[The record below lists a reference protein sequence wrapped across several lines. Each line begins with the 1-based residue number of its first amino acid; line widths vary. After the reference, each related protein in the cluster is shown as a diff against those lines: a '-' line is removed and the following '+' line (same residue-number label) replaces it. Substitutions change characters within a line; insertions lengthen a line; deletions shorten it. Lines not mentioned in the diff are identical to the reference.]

1 MTTNHCILVIDDDP
15 KLERALSSI
24 LRTKG
29 YAYVT
34 VAAGK
39 EALDR
44 IEEKVPAVALIDLG
58 LEDMSGLK
66 VMEEIKECCPGTTE
80 CILLTGRASQ
90 ASAIEAVNLGA
101 YSYMQKP
108 YDVEQ
113 LLVTIR
119 KAIEEREAE
128 EALRESE
135 AKYSIL
141 VENSK
146 DGTIMIQDGVLKFIN
161 NASIELVGYSP
172 AEMIGAD
179 FLDFVAPD
187 YRELVLERYTDCM
200 VGKEAP
206 SRYEIEL
213 LRKDGST
220 VPVELNAVRI
230 NIQGK
235 PTDLA
240 FVRDITERK
249 RVKEK
254 LQQTYVELQRAL
266 EGTISVLVSAIEMR
280 DPYTAGHQRRVT
292 QLACAIAREM
302 GLPEEQIEGIR
313 MAGLIH
319 DLGKISIPA
328 EILSKPGRLNDF
340 QWGMIQTHSQV
351 GYDVLKA
358 VEFPWPVAEIVLQH
372 HERLDGSGYPAGLP
386 GEEIMLEARILAVA
400 DVVEA
405 MASRRPYRPPPGI
418 DKALKEI
425 SQNRGILYDSE
436 VVDACLK
443 LFIEKEFTF
452 EKSLH

>member
-1 MTTNHCILVIDDDP
+1 MTTNHCIPVIDDDP

-24 LRTKG
+24 LRTNG

-34 VAAGK
+34 VAEGK
-39 EALDR
+39 ETLDR
-44 IEEKVPAVALIDLG
+44 IEEKVPALALIDLG
-58 LEDMSGLK
+58 LEDRSGLK
-66 VMEEIKECCPGTTE
+66 VMEEIKECYPGTE
-80 CILLTGRASQ
+80 CILLTGHTSQ

-101 YSYMQKP
+101 YGYMQKP
-108 YDVEQ
+108 YDVKQ

-119 KAIEEREAE
+119 KVIEEREAE
-128 EALRESE
+128 EALRKSE

-146 DGTIMIQDGVLKFIN
+146 DGTIMIQDGVLKFVN

-187 YRELVLERYTDCM
+187 YRELVLKRYTDCM

-254 LQQTYVELQRAL
+254 LQQSYVELQRAL

-292 QLACAIAREM
+292 QLACAIAREL

-313 MAGLIH
+313 MAGLVH

-328 EILSKPGRLNDF
+328 EILSKPDRLNDF

-351 GYDVLKA
+351 GCDVLKA

-405 MASRRPYRPPPGI
+405 MASHRPYRPALGI

-425 SQNRGILYDSE
+425 SQNRGILYDPE

-443 LFIEKEFTF
+443 LFIEREFAF
-452 EKSLH
+452 E